1 LAYGLK
7 PVAED
12 LAMIPLKRILVP
24 TDFSEPGK
32 SALRYA
38 VAFAD
43 QFAAAVDL
51 LHVVEPVPPGALL
64 SYQPVEELRASLR
77 RDAAAKIEKLHDE
90 WDDYAFPVNRIVVEG
105 FPFVEILK
113 HAKESKAD
121 MIIMGT
127 HGHGA
132 IAHMFLG
139 SVAEKVVRKAPCPV
153 LTVRHP
159 EHEFI
164 DPG

>member
-1 LAYGLK
+1 
-7 PVAED
+7 
-12 LAMIPLKRILVP
+12 MITLKRILVP
-24 TDFSEPGK
+24 TDFSDPGK
-32 SALRYA
+32 SALQYA

-51 LHVVEPVPPGALL
+51 MHVVEPVPPGALL
-64 SYQPVEELRASLR
+64 SYQPMEELRTSMR
-77 RDAAAKIEKLHDE
+77 TNAAAKMEELQKE
-90 WDDYAFPVNRIVVEG
+90 WADYAFPVNRIVVEG
-105 FPFVEILK
+105 YPFVEILK
-113 HAKESKAD
+113 QAKESNAD

-139 SVAEKVVRKAPCPV
+139 SVAEKIVRKASCPV

-164 DPG
+164 NPG